1 MINRLIILRVMGD
14 LLLLETGL
22 LALSLGVDLAY
33 GDTAW
38 ASFLYT
44 ALVSLGLGLL
54 LRFFG
59 RHAKNQMSRRDG
71 YIIVSVTWVLF
82 SAIGML
88 PYLFSGYIPRVA
100 DAFFEAMSGFSSTG
114 ATILD
119 NIEDGTHGLLFW
131 RSMTQWLGG
140 LGIVFFTIA
149 VLPIFGLGDVK
160 LFAAEATGPTH
171 DKLHPRIST
180 TAKRI
185 WGIYSILTAAC
196 TACLMLGGVSFFDS
210 ICHAMTCTATGGFS
224 NYQDSI
230 AHFQST
236 YVEYVLIFFMMIS
249 AVNFTLTYY
258 SFVQGHIRKFFK
270 DTELKWFLSIVAV
283 ATVLC
288 AFTLFSPLYHK
299 ELTVEESFRQAF
311 FQVVSIIT
319 TTGYATA
326 DYCLWPHI
334 TWSILCVLMFSGSCA
349 GSTSGG
355 FKMLRVVMLTKNA
368 INEFKH
374 ILHPNAI
381 LPVRVNDTV
390 VSNSLKSTLLA
401 FFYTYM
407 ALTMFSTIVFT
418 FIGLSFSESIGV
430 SLSCI
435 SNIGPSFG
443 RFGPAYSWSM
453 LPDFAK
459 WMCSI
464 LMLLGRLEIFSV
476 LILLTPQFWKKR

>member
-1 MINRLIILRVMGD
+1 MINRLLILRVMGN
-14 LLLLETGL
+14 LLLIEAGM
-22 LALSLGVDLAY
+22 LALSMGIDLAY
-33 GDTAW
+33 GDHAW
-38 ASFLYT
+38 LSFLYT
-44 ALVSLGLGLL
+44 ALLCVGLGLL
-54 LRFFG
+54 LRFLG
-59 RHAKNQMSRRDG
+59 RKAENRMSRRDG
-71 YIIVSVTWVLF
+71 YIVVSVTWVLF
-82 SAIGML
+82 SALGML

-131 RSMTQWLGG
+131 RSMTQWIGG

-171 DKLHPRIST
+171 DKLHPRIGT
-180 TAKRI
+180 TAARI
-185 WGIYSILTAAC
+185 WTVYSGLTLAC
-196 TACLMLGGVSFFDS
+196 TFLMMLGGVNFFDS

-230 AHFQST
+230 AHFHSG
-236 YVEYVLIFFMMIS
+236 YIEYLLVFFMLIS
-249 AVNFTLTYY
+249 AVNFTLIYY
-258 SFVQGHIRKFFK
+258 SFVQGHVRRFFR
-270 DTELKWFLSIVAV
+270 DTELKWFLAIVTG
-283 ATVLC
+283 ATLLC
-288 AFTLFSPLYHK
+288 AFCLYSPYYQEPLS
-299 ELTVEESFRQAF
+299 VEESFRQAI

-319 TTGYATA
+319 TTGYASA
-326 DYCLWPHI
+326 DYGLWPHI
-334 TWSILCVLMFSGSCA
+334 TWSILCVCMFTGSCA

-355 FKMLRVVMLTKNA
+355 FKMVRVVMLAKNA
-368 INEFKH
+368 YNEFRH
-374 ILHPNAI
+374 ILHPNAV

-390 VSNSLKSTLLA
+390 MSPSLKSTLLA
-401 FFYTYM
+401 FFFVYM

-418 FIGLSFSESIGV
+418 FMGLSFSESIGV

-443 RFGPAYSWSM
+443 RFGPAFSWSM
-453 LPDFAK
+453 LPDYAK

>member
-1 MINRLIILRVMGD
+1 MINRLIITRVMGN
-14 LLLLETGL
+14 LLLIEAGL
-22 LALSLGVDLAY
+22 LVLSLLFDVAY
-33 GDTAW
+33 GDNAW
-38 ASFLYT
+38 PSFLYT
-44 ALVSLGLGLL
+44 TGICLALAFI
-54 LRFFG
+54 LRFIG
-59 RHAKNQMSRRDG
+59 RKAENHMNRRDG
-71 YIIVSVTWVLF
+71 YVIVSITWVLF

-131 RSMTQWLGG
+131 RSITQWLGG

-185 WGIYSILTAAC
+185 WTVYSVLTLSC
-196 TACLMLGGVSFFDS
+196 CGLLMLGGVDFFNA

-224 NYQDSI
+224 NFQDSI
-230 AHFQST
+230 AHFHSA
-236 YVEYVLIFFMMIS
+236 YVEYVITFFMLIS
-249 AVNFTLTYY
+249 AVNFTLIYY
-258 SFVQGHIRKFFK
+258 SFLQGHVKRFFE
-270 DTELKWFLSIVAV
+270 DTELKWFLTIVIVA
-283 ATVLC
+283 
-288 AFTLFSPLYHK
+288 TLICSFCLYSPYYQ
-299 ELTVEESFRQAF
+299 EPLTVEESFRQAI

-319 TTGYATA
+319 TTGYASA
-326 DYCLWPHI
+326 DYGLWPHI
-334 TWSILCVLMFSGSCA
+334 TWSVLCVLMFTGSCA

-355 FKMLRVVMLTKNA
+355 FKMVRVVMLAKNA
-368 INEFKH
+368 LNEFKH
-374 ILHPNAI
+374 ILHPNAV

-390 VSNSLKSTLLA
+390 INNSLKSTLLA
-401 FFYTYM
+401 FFFTYM

-418 FIGLSFSESIGV
+418 FMGLSFSESIGV

-443 RFGPAYSWSM
+443 RFGPAFSWSM
-453 LPDFAK
+453 LPDYAK
-459 WMCSI
+459 WMCSF

-476 LILLTPQFWKKR
+476 LILFTPHFWRKR